1 MAKDAWP
8 FIALLGGITAAF
20 WYAGCASSSGVL
32 YVFSAIFFMLTLFVC
47 FFFRDPERKVTKGDD
62 IAISPADGRVQFLE
76 DIAHDDFIGGP
87 AKKISIFLSVFN
99 VHINRSPI
107 EGKVAYKAYRP
118 GKMLP
123 AFKSH
128 ASEEN
133 ERATIGVEGP
143 AGRVLVHQIT
153 GFIARRIVCR
163 PEVGTPLAQGERYG
177 LIKFGSCTELIIPAS
192 AEVLVNIGDKVV
204 GGQTVLAKLKK

>member
-1 MAKDAWP
+1 MIPLAKDAWP
-8 FIALLGGITAAF
+8 FLIALSGISAAA
-20 WYAGCASSSGVL
+20 WYFDWTPVGIL
-32 YVFSAIFFMLTLFVC
+32 FLLLTVFVA
-47 FFFRDPERKVTKGDD
+47 FFFRDPERTIPPGEEY
-62 IAISPADGRVQFLE
+62 AISPADGRVQFLE

-107 EGKVAYKAYRP
+107 EGVVTFKAYRP

-128 ASEEN
+128 ASDEN
-133 ERATIGVEGP
+133 ERATLGIEGP
-143 AGRVLVHQIT
+143 AGKVLVHQIT

-163 PEVGTPLAQGERYG
+163 PEVGDGLRKGERFG
-177 LIKFGSCTELIIPAS
+177 LIKFGSCTELIVPAS
-192 AEVLVNIGDKVV
+192 AEVLVKIGDKVV
-204 GGQTVLAKLKK
+204 GGETLLAKLKK